1 MENLFITDKKNYI
14 LEWFQK
20 VLWRMK
26 TVFLVV
32 LFQCNEKNEVLILRP
47 LYYFKQLYVFII
59 DSCELQHFLS

>member
-14 LEWFQK
+14 LDWFQK

-32 LFQCNEKNEVLILRP
+32 LLQCNEKNKVLILRP

-59 DSCELQHFLS
+59 DSCELQNFLS